1 VPFIAV
7 SPFSKRHYA
16 SHTVG
21 DHTSIL
27 RLIELRFLA
36 GKNSNLRDHLTARDQ
51 GANRLFDLFDFVHKP
66 SANVDL
72 TQIPS
77 APVPNVVTD
86 GNGSCVQAP

>member
-36 GKNSNLRDHLTARDQ
+36 GKKSNLRDHLT
-51 GANRLFDLFDFVHKP
+51 ANRLFDLFDFVHKP

-86 GNGSCVQAP
+86 GDGSCVQAP